1 MTAFRAADAA
11 QVGEVVAWATAEEQ
25 PVEIVGG
32 GSKRGLGRPMQA
44 EHLLDLSALSGIREY
59 EAAEL
64 VLTAAAATPLAEIE
78 AALDASRQIMN
89 FEPADWRGL
98 LGTEASRPTIGGV
111 LSCNLSGPRRV
122 RVGAARDFFLG
133 FQGVNGRGELYKAG
147 GKVVKN
153 VTGYDLCKLVA
164 GAYGTLGVLTE
175 VTIRVGPRPETA
187 RTVLLL
193 GLDDA
198 SGVRALTAGLN
209 GPHEVSGAAHVPDS
223 VARRSAVPAVAG
235 AGGAVTALR
244 VEGPEP
250 SVAFRAQALVE
261 AMNPFAPT
269 GTLEQDDTTAFWRE
283 LRDAN
288 PLAEPRER
296 AVWRV
301 SATPSSGPSIAADIA
316 AQAEAEWY
324 FDWGGGLVWAAIAG
338 QADGGAGIVRAA
350 VATHGS
356 GHATLLRA
364 NESVRA
370 AVDVFQ
376 PLPGPLAA
384 LSARVKT
391 SFDPHRVLNPGRMYA
406 GI

>member
-1 MTAFRAADAA
+1 MTAFRPADAA

-32 GSKRGLGRPMQA
+32 GSKRGLGRPMQV

-187 RTVLLL
+187 RT
-193 GLDDA
+193 
-198 SGVRALTAGLN
+198 
-209 GPHEVSGAAHVPDS
+209 
-223 VARRSAVPAVAG
+223 
-235 AGGAVTALR
+235 
-244 VEGPEP
+244 
-250 SVAFRAQALVE
+250 
-261 AMNPFAPT
+261 
-269 GTLEQDDTTAFWRE
+269 
-283 LRDAN
+283 
-288 PLAEPRER
+288 
-296 AVWRV
+296 
-301 SATPSSGPSIAADIA
+301 
-316 AQAEAEWY
+316 
-324 FDWGGGLVWAAIAG
+324 
-338 QADGGAGIVRAA
+338 
-350 VATHGS
+350 
-356 GHATLLRA
+356 
-364 NESVRA
+364 
-370 AVDVFQ
+370 
-376 PLPGPLAA
+376 
-384 LSARVKT
+384 
-391 SFDPHRVLNPGRMYA
+391 
-406 GI
+406 

>member
-32 GSKRGLGRPMQA
+32 GSKRGLGRPMQV

-198 SGVRALTAGLN
+198 SGVRALAAGLN

-350 VATHGS
+350 VATHGG